1 MTPQQLTEEYI
12 FAHDLREASAKIYRA
27 ATRRC
32 SSTSAL
38 RQPYRRWT
46 TGLCWD
52 GGARSWNKACRSGA
66 GTRIRIICE
75 RSGAMPSSTSW

>member
-27 ATRRC
+27 ATK
-32 SSTSAL
+32 AL
-38 RQPYRRWT
+38 LKHFGPTQPYRTWT
-46 TGLCWD
+46 TGLSWD
-52 GGARSWNKACRSGA
+52 GGARYWNKACRSGA
-66 GTRIRIICE
+66 GTRTRIICG

>member
-27 ATRRC
+27 ATKALLKHFGPTATVQDVDHRAVLGWRRKV
-32 SSTSAL
+32 L
-38 RQPYRRWT
+38 EQ
-46 TGLCWD
+46 GLSK
-52 GGARSWNKACRSGA
+52 RA

>member
-12 FAHDLREASAKIYRA
+12 FAHDLREASTKIYRA
-27 ATRRC
+27 ATKALLKHFGPRATVQEVDHRSVLGWRRKV
-32 SSTSAL
+32 
-38 RQPYRRWT
+38 
-46 TGLCWD
+46 
-52 GGARSWNKACRSGA
+52 WNKACRSGA